1 MQQFKANIKS
11 WFFFEFFNPIN
22 YLTRCDVLS
31 EKKKLL
37 SFFPF
42 RCCSKKKKIV
52 IRSDHPIC
60 LI

>member
-42 RCCSKKKKIV
+42 RCCSKKKKN
-52 IRSDHPIC
+52 SNS
-60 LI
+60 